1 MHDMFAKFL
10 PTPGSSYFEQDSNR
24 IGGEMN
30 SIEAMALA
38 NELSLRGL
46 GATSPNPIVG
56 AVVLSQSGSLISSG
70 FHHRMSSPDHAE
82 IVAIKSAQT
91 QARGA
96 HLFVTLEPCNHHGE
110 TPPCVDVIIA
120 AGIAEVTFAT
130 SDPNPKAAGGAQRL
144 RSAGIKVRK
153 INYPDIDFANRAWLK
168 KIRTG
173 LPLIT
178 LKIATTLDGKIAAN
192 DGTSQW
198 ITSDGARADV
208 QVLRRQSDA
217 IMVGANT
224 AILDNPR
231 LTPRVSPDI
240 VQGYIGNPPRIIFG
254 EQEIPLTHHLYDASA
269 ETIFIKSRSIEDLK
283 NLLSAR
289 AFNSLLV
296 EAGPTLATALLQANL
311 IDEIVHYQA
320 PIILGSGKNFIND
333 LGIKTLTERIDLQL
347 LSSQVIDGNIK
358 SHYLLP
364 GGV

>member
-1 MHDMFAKFL
+1 
-10 PTPGSSYFEQDSNR
+10 
-24 IGGEMN
+24 MN
-30 SIEAMALA
+30 SVEAMALA

-56 AVVLSQSGSLISSG
+56 AVLTSPSGSLISSG
-70 FHHRMSSPDHAE
+70 YHHRVSAPDHAE
-82 IVAIKSAQT
+82 RVAIKSAQDQT
-91 QARGA
+91 HGA

-110 TPPCVDVIIA
+110 TPPCVDAIIA

-130 SDPNPKAAGGAQRL
+130 SDPNPTAAGGAQRL
-144 RSAGIKVRK
+144 QSAGIKVKK
-153 INYPDIDFANRAWLK
+153 INHPDVDFANRAWLK

-178 LKIATTLDGKIAAN
+178 WKIASTLDAKIAAN

-217 IMVGANT
+217 IMVGTNT
-224 AILDNPR
+224 ALLDNPR
-231 LTPRVSPDI
+231 LTPRVPPDLS
-240 VQGYIGNPPRIIFG
+240 QGYSGNPLRIVFG
-254 EQEIPLTHHLYDASA
+254 EQEIPGTHHLYDASA
-269 ETIFIKSRSIEDLK
+269 ETIFVKSRSMEDLQS
-283 NLLSAR
+283 LLSSR

-296 EAGPTLATALLQANL
+296 EAGPTLATALLQADL

-320 PIILGSGKNFIND
+320 PTILGSGKNFIND
-333 LGIKTLTERIDLQL
+333 LGIKSLNERIDLKL
-347 LSSQVIDGNIK
+347 LFSQVIDGNVK

-364 GGV
+364 VGV